1 MLTII
6 LLCLGFVLG
15 MGLIVLE
22 FKVSDAD
29 GGFFAAGIFVLLLVL
44 TLGITAFCD
53 QYSKARGLPFRI
65 AALQRTIAEQQAL
78 LSDDGKLV
86 SGLEGLAV
94 KEQLFENI
102 KERNDLIARA
112 EYIQISIWWFI
123 KLPPNWREIAGLT
136 PSKSQ
141 LEG

>member
-15 MGLIVLE
+15 IVLMALGYRNDYGE
-22 FKVSDAD
+22 GICFVI
-29 GGFFAAGIFVLLLVL
+29 GLFLFASALLL
-44 TLGITAFCD
+44 GIGLSAD
-53 QYSKARGLPFRI
+53 QYGETRSLPLRI

-78 LSDDGKLV
+78 LSDDGELV
-86 SGLEGLAV
+86 SGLEGLEV
-94 KEQLFENI
+94 KKQLFENI

-123 KLPPNWREIAGLT
+123 KLPPNWREIAE
-136 PSKSQ
+136 
-141 LEG
+141 LES

>member
-6 LLCLGFVLG
+6 LFCLGFILG
-15 MGLIVLE
+15 IGLIVLE
-22 FKVSDAD
+22 FRISTAE
-29 GGFFAAGIFVLLLVL
+29 GGFLAAGILVLLFVLGA
-44 TLGITAFCD
+44 GITAICS
-53 QYSKARGLPFRI
+53 QYSVARGLPFRI

-78 LSDDGKLV
+78 LSDDGELA

-94 KEQLFENI
+94 KKQLFENI

-123 KLPPNWREIAGLT
+123 KLPPNWREIAGLE
-136 PSKSQ
+136 S
-141 LEG
+141 

>member
-15 MGLIVLE
+15 IGLIVLE
-22 FKVSDAD
+22 FWIEESD
-29 GGFFAAGIFVLLLVL
+29 GIFAFIGIILVLLA
-44 TLGITAFCD
+44 LGFGIGFACD
-53 QYSKARGLPFRI
+53 QYNQTRSLPFRI